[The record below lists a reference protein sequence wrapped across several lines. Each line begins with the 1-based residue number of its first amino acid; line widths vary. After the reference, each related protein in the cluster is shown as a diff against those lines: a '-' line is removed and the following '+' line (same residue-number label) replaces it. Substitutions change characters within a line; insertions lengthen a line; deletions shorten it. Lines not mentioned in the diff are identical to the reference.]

1 MKEIR
6 ERQHASILEGLNAL
20 TEDRVGGGNFTGW
33 VVEVLPLVVGQ
44 RSVRGKEWIEVMKV
58 FGISRVWQMNH
69 PHAGKITLV
78 RAGEI
83 VWYLLVTSIR
93 SPQYFNTPDGER
105 SFRPIL

>member
-44 RSVRGKEWIEVMKV
+44 RSVRGKE
-58 FGISRVWQMNH
+58 
-69 PHAGKITLV
+69 
-78 RAGEI
+78 
-83 VWYLLVTSIR
+83 
-93 SPQYFNTPDGER
+93 
-105 SFRPIL
+105 